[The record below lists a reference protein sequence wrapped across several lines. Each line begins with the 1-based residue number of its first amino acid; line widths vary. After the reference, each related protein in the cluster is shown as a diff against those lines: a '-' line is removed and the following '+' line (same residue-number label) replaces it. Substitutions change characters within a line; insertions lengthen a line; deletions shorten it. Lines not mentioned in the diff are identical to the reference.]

1 MNRAVVA
8 IADQVIVQELRSRLD
23 QSEHD
28 VEVVFVAESTQET
41 ISAVLRHRPS
51 ILFVHDQLGPA
62 SVAPMIREL
71 TLRHPGLAV
80 LVVTSNPNVEAYRA
94 AMDADAKGVLDYPF
108 GLEEVDHR
116 LGAAIEW
123 GSTMA
128 QALAGSQDAESRNGS
143 TGGRVI
149 TVAGAKGGLGTTII
163 ATHLAWD
170 VVRQTRGMRVCLV
183 DLDVE
188 KGDVPSYLDVSH
200 RVSVADL
207 AKISEDLTA
216 RAVADTVVVHSSG
229 LHLLLAPT
237 EIRETEV
244 ITPAAVRQIVAQLR
258 RLYQLVIID
267 TGSSVTATQAAAV
280 ESADQTLQVVSADV
294 PALRS
299 ARRQV
304 VFWESLGVVN
314 PDNVRV
320 VVNRFRRRSEI
331 QQDTVDLL
339 ILGERSEVL
348 IPDLEQGLERAGNSR
363 TPGEVRN
370 GVWWKSLR
378 RIGQELGVMDG
389 FKPGATPAGPSGNGP
404 SGAAGT
410 GAAGNGAAGTGTSAP
425 SALSGTGGLGQ
436 PPVDAVSLP
445 DFAPAS
451 GPASGPVSGPSP
463 VRRDREGGQI
473 ALENVLLIP
482 VALALLVVCF
492 QLALVG
498 LGFVCSGSAADAAA
512 RAVSI
517 GTDPV
522 VAAREAVPELLA
534 GDVDVE
540 VDGDR
545 VVARFNSP
553 LLMGDGVTRTVAVA
567 VDHEV
572 VEEPR

>member
-28 VEVVFVAESTQET
+28 IDVVFVAESTQET
-41 ISAVLRHRPS
+41 LSAVLRHRPS

-62 SVAPMIREL
+62 SVVPMVREL

-80 LVVTSNPNVEAYRA
+80 LVVTSNPSVESYRL

-116 LGAAIEW
+116 LASVIEW
-123 GSTMA
+123 GATMA
-128 QALAGSQDAESRNGS
+128 QALAGSQAQEAGPGGA
-143 TGGRVI
+143 GGRVI
-149 TVAGAKGGLGTTII
+149 AVAGAKGGLGTTII

-170 VVRQTRGMRVCLV
+170 VVRQARGMRVCLV

-207 AKISEDLTA
+207 AKISEDLTS

-280 ESADQTLQVVSADV
+280 ESSDQTLQIVSADV

-314 PDNVRV
+314 PDDVRV
-320 VVNRFRRRSEI
+320 VVNRFQRRGEI
-331 QQDTVDLL
+331 QQDTIDML

-348 IPDLEQGLERAGNSR
+348 IPDLERGLERAGNSR
-363 TPGEVRN
+363 TPSEVRN

-378 RIGQELGVMDG
+378 RIGQELRVMSQFHPDRPVNG
-389 FKPGATPAGPSGNGP
+389 NGRPPQDILSQPDLATGPATSPVAAPGAVPA
-404 SGAAGT
+404 A
-410 GAAGNGAAGTGTSAP
+410 
-425 SALSGTGGLGQ
+425 
-436 PPVDAVSLP
+436 
-445 DFAPAS
+445 
-451 GPASGPVSGPSP
+451 
-463 VRRDREGGQI
+463 VRRQPESGQI

-482 VALALLVVCF
+482 VALLLLIFCL
-492 QLALVG
+492 QLALFG
-498 LGFVCSGSAADAAA
+498 LGFVSAGSAADAAA
-512 RAVSI
+512 RAASI
-517 GTDPV
+517 GADPE
-522 VAAREAVPELLA
+522 AAALAAVPEQLA
-534 GDVDVE
+534 GGIGVE
-540 VDGDR
+540 QEGNQVT
-545 VVARFNSP
+545 VRFTSP
-553 LLMGDGVTRTVAVA
+553 LLFLDGVTRTATMA
-567 VDHEV
+567 VDHRI

>member
-23 QSEHD
+23 QSEYD
-28 VEVVFVAESTQET
+28 IEVVFVAESTQET
-41 ISAVLRHRPS
+41 LSAVLRHRPS

-62 SVAPMIREL
+62 PVVPMIREL
-71 TLRHPGLAV
+71 TLRHPALAV
-80 LVVTSNPNVEAYRA
+80 LVVTSNPSVEAYRS

-116 LGAAIEW
+116 LAAAVEW
-123 GSTMA
+123 GATMA
-128 QALAGSQDAESRNGS
+128 QVLAGSQAPEAGNGS
-143 TGGRVI
+143 AGGRVI
-149 TVAGAKGGLGTTII
+149 AVAGAKGGLGTTII

-170 VVRQTRGMRVCLV
+170 VVRQARGMKVCLV

-200 RVSVADL
+200 RVSIADL

-216 RAVADTVVVHSSG
+216 RAVADTVVAHSSG

-244 ITPAAVRQIVAQLR
+244 ISPAAVRQIVAQLR
-258 RLYQLVIID
+258 RLYHLVIID
-267 TGSSVTATQAAAV
+267 TGSAVTATQAAAV
-280 ESADQTLQVVSADV
+280 ESADQTLQIVSADV

-320 VVNRFRRRSEI
+320 VVNRFRRRGEI
-331 QQDTVDLL
+331 QQDTIDML

-363 TPGEVRN
+363 TPSEARN

-378 RIGQELGVMDG
+378 RIGQELRVMSQYR
-389 FKPGATPAGPSGNGP
+389 PASPAVGGN
-404 SGAAGT
+404 
-410 GAAGNGAAGTGTSAP
+410 
-425 SALSGTGGLGQ
+425 GQ
-436 PPVDAVSLP
+436 PPPREAVAQP
-445 DFAPAS
+445 DLAASNGTAP
-451 GPASGPVSGPSP
+451 PVAP
-463 VRRDREGGQI
+463 RLRESGQI
-473 ALENVLLIP
+473 ALENVVLIP
-482 VALALLVVCF
+482 IALLLLVFCL
-492 QLALVG
+492 QLALFG
-498 LGFVCSGSAADAAA
+498 LGFVSAGSAADAAA

-517 GTDPV
+517 GDDPEA
-522 VAAREAVPELLA
+522 AARSAVPEQLV
-534 GDVDVE
+534 GGIDVE
-540 VDGDR
+540 QDGSQ
-545 VVARFNSP
+545 VTVRFSSP
-553 LLMGDGVTRTVAVA
+553 LLWIDGVTRTAVA
-567 VDHEV
+567 SVDHGV

>member
-23 QSEHD
+23 QSDHE

-41 ISAVLRHRPS
+41 LSAVLRHRPS

-62 SVAPMIREL
+62 SVVPMIREL
-71 TLRHPGLAV
+71 TLRHPALAV
-80 LVVTSNPNVEAYRA
+80 LVVTSNPSVESYRS

-108 GLEEVDHR
+108 GLEEVEHR
-116 LGAAIEW
+116 LASVIEW
-123 GSTMA
+123 GATMA
-128 QALAGSQDAESRNGS
+128 QALAGDRAPESRNGS
-143 TGGRVI
+143 AGGRVI
-149 TVAGAKGGLGTTII
+149 AVAGAKGGLGTTII

-170 VVRQTRGMRVCLV
+170 VVRQSRGMRVCLV
-183 DLDVE
+183 DLDLE

-216 RAVADTVVVHSSG
+216 RAVADTVVAHSSG

-244 ITPAAVRQIVAQLR
+244 ITAAAVRQIVAQLR

-267 TGSSVTATQAAAV
+267 TGAAVTATQAAAV

-320 VVNRFRRRSEI
+320 VVNRFRRRGEI
-331 QQDTVDLL
+331 QQDTIDML

-363 TPGEVRN
+363 TPSEVRN

-378 RIGQELGVMDG
+378 RIGQELGVMNHFHPDRPAAG
-389 FKPGATPAGPSGNGP
+389 GNGQSPPRETAAQPDLAATPGAGP
-404 SGAAGT
+404 AAG
-410 GAAGNGAAGTGTSAP
+410 SRP
-425 SALSGTGGLGQ
+425 
-436 PPVDAVSLP
+436 
-445 DFAPAS
+445 
-451 GPASGPVSGPSP
+451 
-463 VRRDREGGQI
+463 RESGQI
-473 ALENVLLIP
+473 ALENVVLIP
-482 VALALLVVCF
+482 VALLLLIF
-492 QLALVG
+492 SLQLALFG
-498 LGFVCSGSAADAAA
+498 LGFVSAGSAADAAA

-517 GTDPV
+517 GDDPEA
-522 VAAREAVPELLA
+522 AARAAVPEQLVGGISVDQA
-534 GDVDVE
+534 GAE
-540 VDGDR
+540 VT
-545 VVARFNSP
+545 VRFSSP
-553 LLMGDGVTRTVAVA
+553 LLFLDGVTRTATVAVG
-567 VDHEV
+567 HNV